1 LSELSAGSE
10 VLLVNELG
18 EGEMAAVGRVKVER
32 RPLVLVRAE
41 APGGASHSVILQNAE
56 TIRLVNAAGT
66 VSVAKLSVGDSVLLA
81 EEKAG
86 RHFGVSVEETIR
98 ET

>member
-1 LSELSAGSE
+1 MEDALQIGADA
-10 VLLVNELG
+10 VLIHVNLG
-18 EGEMAAVGRVKVER
+18 
-32 RPLVLVRAE
+32 AE
-41 APGGASHSVILQNAE
+41 DEARML
-56 TIRLVNAAGT
+56 RDFGT

>member
-1 LSELSAGSE
+1 MEDALQIGADAVSIH
-10 VLLVNELG
+10 VNLG
-18 EGEMAAVGRVKVER
+18 
-32 RPLVLVRAE
+32 AE
-41 APGGASHSVILQNAE
+41 DEARML
-56 TIRLVNAAGT
+56 RDFGT